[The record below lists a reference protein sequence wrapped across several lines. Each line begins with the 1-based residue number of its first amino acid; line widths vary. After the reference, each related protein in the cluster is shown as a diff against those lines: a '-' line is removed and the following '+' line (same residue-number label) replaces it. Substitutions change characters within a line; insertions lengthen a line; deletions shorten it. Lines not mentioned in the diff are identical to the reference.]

1 MSMTMLEIVQAATG
15 EMGLAV
21 PSSVAGNT
29 SADVV
34 QLLALLNS
42 LGRSLQQEHDWQKL
56 IVQYRF
62 YTAYLQTT
70 GNTTDGSAVVS
81 SIPDTTGL
89 DTTYQA
95 IGEGIPQD
103 CFIVSVDS
111 STQVTLNQPV
121 QASQTAGEIFFCQ
134 MAYDWPADYDRQI
147 DRTQWDKSKH
157 WEMLGPETSQEWQWL
172 VSGYISTGPRIRWRQ
187 LDGKFQI
194 WPAVTSNEYLGLEY
208 VSKNWARSA
217 AGTGKYTLTANDDT
231 TIFSD
236 QLMIVGLKMRYFD
249 VKGFDASGFTV
260 EFARLLNIAKAAE
273 VSGRTLSFAPT
284 VSNVLIT
291 PQNIPDSGF
300 GQPFQ

>member
-1 MSMTMLEIVQAATG
+1 MNMLEIIQAATG

-21 PSSVAGNT
+21 PSNVAGNT

-34 QLLALLNS
+34 QMLALLNS
-42 LGRSLQQEHDWQKL
+42 LGRDLQQEHDWQK
-56 IVQYRF
+56 ITVQYRF
-62 YTAYLQTT
+62 STQYLQTT

-81 SIPDTTGL
+81 GIPSTTNL

-95 IGEGIPQD
+95 IGDGIPQD

-111 STQVTLNQPV
+111 ATQVTLNQAV
-121 QASQTAGEIFFCQ
+121 QADQTAGEIFFCK
-134 MAYDWPADYDRQI
+134 MAYDWPSDFDRQV
-147 DRTQWDKSKH
+147 DRTQWDKTRH

-194 WPAVTSNEYLGLEY
+194 WPAVTTNEYLGLEY
-208 VSKNWARSA
+208 ISKNWARTA
-217 AGTGKYTLTANDDT
+217 AGVGKYTLTANTDT
-231 TIFSD
+231 TIFPD
-236 QLMIVGLKMRYFD
+236 QMMIVGLKMKYFS
-249 VKGFDASGFTV
+249 VKGFDAS
-260 EFARLLNIAKAAE
+260 EFRAEFGRLVNIGKASE
-273 VSGRTLSFAPT
+273 VAGRTLSFAPT